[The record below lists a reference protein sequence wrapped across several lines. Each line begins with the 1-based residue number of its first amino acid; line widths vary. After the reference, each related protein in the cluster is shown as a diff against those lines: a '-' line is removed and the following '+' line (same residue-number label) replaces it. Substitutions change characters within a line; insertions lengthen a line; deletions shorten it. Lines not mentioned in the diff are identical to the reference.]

1 MLLDTSKSA
10 SLDIYIQASTG
21 DSLQVN
27 ATSPLDSPT
36 VVLEIVKRPRDPPF
50 FFGELDSQI
59 LLDLNLLDETSIVT
73 FLFPEVLSMSVWAVV
88 WISVDN
94 LPSFATY
101 SNETLESSQLQF
113 TGLTEELKGV
123 YTIKINVTDDELAS
137 TEYEI
142 KIEVAKPYVFAGID
156 IQ

>member
-1 MLLDTSKSA
+1 MLLDTSEPA
-10 SLDIYIQASTG
+10 SFDIYIQASTG
-21 DSLQVN
+21 DLLQVN
-27 ATSPLDSPT
+27 ATSPLDFPT
-36 VVLEIVKRPRDPPF
+36 VVLQIVKRPNIPPF

-73 FLFPEVLSMSVWAVV
+73 FVFPEVLSMNVWAQV

-113 TGLTEELKGV
+113 TGLTNEMIGV
-123 YTIKINVTDDELAS
+123 YTIRINVIDNELDS

-142 KIEVAKPYVFAGID
+142 KVEVDKPYVFAGVN